1 MCVSREGLL
10 ASGVRRIMTLDS
22 NQAGQHRPSGGGG
35 LGEDSNWRLG
45 ACRKP
50 KRNPKEGSCCFFKHT
65 ARPPLSLTLGL
76 NIAEGSMICEAATVM
91 L

>member
-1 MCVSREGLL
+1 MIAECGGCCYNCVYKCSVMGVSRESLL

-50 KRNPKEGSCCFFKHT
+50 KRNPKEGSCCFF
-65 ARPPLSLTLGL
+65 
-76 NIAEGSMICEAATVM
+76 
-91 L
+91 